1 MMAEMGLTGNTVS
14 GDQNISKCK
23 SVDIGTIK
31 NDLTN
36 YRQYVDS
43 SQISDVE
50 SDDILLLKLKGI
62 AIECIF

>member
-50 SDDILLLKLKGI
+50 S
-62 AIECIF
+62 ERRIFD